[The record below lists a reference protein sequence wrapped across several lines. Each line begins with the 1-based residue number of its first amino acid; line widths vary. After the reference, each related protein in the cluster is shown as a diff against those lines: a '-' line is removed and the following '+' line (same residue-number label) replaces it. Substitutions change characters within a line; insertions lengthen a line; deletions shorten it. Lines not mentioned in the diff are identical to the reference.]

1 MTEKAIIDIQKLALA
16 EKRNFLSTMDG
27 KMTVFSLKIKPKS
40 IAYRYNVEI
49 VKPAADRR
57 PEKRYTKQNDAGMR
71 TAQREVCADI
81 IEALHG
87 MTSGFGCGAKYVYD
101 GKANL
106 FTNQEIC
113 LPNQKITVPSAQLKR
128 RAAIFVK
135 NEPVD
140 VILTPSETSPKIDY
154 SDLGQALMTDLAV
167 QPDHSVRMFLEVLTN
182 QFLLNSGQYSSTSSG
197 TLFENRAT
205 PLCAGCELRVGF
217 KKGVRITAD
226 TGTPTAL
233 MVVDMK
239 KSAFV
244 AQKKVSEIY
253 REFLQTARTPQDAQR
268 KFERHMKGVRVVVDY
283 DPSRTFVVD
292 RLTRFNVNNQQYSVQ
307 GKSLPNFVYEKHQIR
322 IAGDAPGLHP
332 QQPNGQKIV
341 YPMECVS
348 VLHGQLVP
356 LQKSS
361 EQMCRSLL
369 LENSVAPQVRYT
381 YVLQQT
387 RAIATGPAADFLLQF
402 GVKIDVDSNAVK
414 IHQRATPHILY
425 GKKQVVRPQANGSWF
440 REAVDAPLLVGSA
453 RLKKWIVAHDQS
465 VNRPM
470 VESFVNAMI
479 AKSNRMGMNVPP
491 PQQIVATNLQQLQA
505 LFEEHHGR
513 LQFLLYVDDH
523 FVQSHKRLKLFEAY
537 YKASALHGR
546 PCSHSSLLLQIL
558 TQQVVAKN
566 LRGGPQLMSNVVM
579 KLNSKCF
586 GLNYVPQCP
595 ASLKDFDLQT
605 NKDLLVVGLNVVHP
619 DPMDPKELFMFK
631 KKHPELFNISFF
643 PPVVTL
649 GGDHSLAHPPDRSNR
664 PCFTS
669 IRRWSAWRPTSA
681 SEPYAFAGDFYF
693 QEANRQEMHPPSLC
707 TAIAQA
713 VEQAVQSGRRPTR
726 LIVLRDGL
734 SEGQLTMAA
743 GYELPAIR
751 DGWRR
756 GIAKTPE
763 LANTAVKITF
773 VVCTKMHQKR
783 FYRQQGANITNTQPG
798 DVVDSKGH
806 FPLKGVPKAPQ
817 YSVLVNE
824 LGMSMEAMQGFMLLL
839 SNAHQVCACPTSL
852 PAPVYVAH
860 ETAKRGNDVYHELF
874 LMRKQRPHPN
884 AAPAE
889 AIRMDDGMLNQADL
903 TRVLCYANSKL
914 ATTPLQLVNALSVMS
929 TH

>member
-1 MTEKAIIDIQKLALA
+1 MTEKATVEIQKLALA
-16 EKRNFLSTMDG
+16 EKRNFLSSMDG
-27 KMTVFSLKIKPKS
+27 KMTVFAMKIRPKS

-57 PEKRYTKQNDAGMR
+57 PEKKYTKHNDSGMR
-71 TAQREVCADI
+71 TAQREVCGDI

-106 FTNQEIC
+106 FTNKEIT
-113 LPNQKITVPSAQLKR
+113 LPTQKITVPSAQLKR
-128 RAAIFVK
+128 RAATFVK

-182 QFLLNSGQYSSTSSG
+182 QFLLNSGQYSSVSSG
-197 TLFENRAT
+197 TLFENKAT
-205 PLCAGCELRVGF
+205 PLCTGCELRVGF

-226 TGTPTAL
+226 SGTPTAL

-253 REFLQTARTPQDAQR
+253 RDFLQAARTPQDAQR

-292 RLTRFNVNNQQYSVQ
+292 RLTRFNVGNQQYSVQ
-307 GKSLPNFVYEKHQIR
+307 GKSLPSFVFEKHQIR

-387 RAIATGPAADFLLQF
+387 RAMATGAAADFLLQF
-402 GVKIDVDSNAVK
+402 GVKIDVDSNAVQ

-425 GKKQVVRPQANGSWF
+425 GRKQLVRPQANGSWF

-453 RLKKWIVAHDQS
+453 RLKKWIVAHDQA
-465 VNRPM
+465 VNRGM
-470 VESFVNAMI
+470 VESFVNSMI
-479 AKSNRMGMNVPP
+479 AKCNRLGMNVPP

-505 LFEEHHGR
+505 LFEEHHHR
-513 LQFLLYVDDH
+513 LQFLLYVDDQY
-523 FVQSHKRLKLFEAY
+523 VQSHKRLKLFEAY
-537 YKASALHGR
+537 YK
-546 PCSHSSLLLQIL
+546 IL

-605 NKDLLVVGLNVVHP
+605 NRDLLVVGLNVVHP

-631 KKHPELFNISFF
+631 KKHPELHNLHPS
-643 PPVVTL
+643 VV
-649 GGDHSLAHPPDRSNR
+649 GVAANK
-664 PCFTS
+664 C
-669 IRRWSAWRPTSA
+669 A
-681 SEPYAFAGDFYF
+681 EPYAFAGDFYF
-693 QEANRQEMHPPSLC
+693 QEANRQEMHPPSLS

-713 VEQAVQSGRRPTR
+713 VEQAVHAGRRPTR

-734 SEGQLTMAA
+734 SEGQLKMAA
-743 GYELPAIR
+743 AYELPAIR

-798 DVVDSKGH
+798 DVVDSKVTRSDITEFYLQGH

-817 YSVLVNE
+817 YSVLVDE

-860 ETAKRGNDVYHELF
+860 ETAKRGNDIYHELF

-884 AAPAE
+884 AAPQKPFAPD
-889 AIRMDDGMLNQADL
+889 IRTDDGVLNQEDL
-903 TRVLCYANSKL
+903 TRVLGYANSKL
-914 ATTPLQLVNALSVMS
+914 AATRYNS
-929 TH
+929 